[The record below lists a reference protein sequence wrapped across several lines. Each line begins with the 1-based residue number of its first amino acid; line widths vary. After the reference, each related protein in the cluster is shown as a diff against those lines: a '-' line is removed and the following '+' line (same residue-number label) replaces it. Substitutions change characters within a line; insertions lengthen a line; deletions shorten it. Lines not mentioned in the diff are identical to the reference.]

1 MDLHKQPAQK
11 RLVRE
16 HLENIKFSQSDRV
29 ASSPELEYNI
39 ETALKK
45 NNAVLIAHSTLILK
59 FKSLQKKLEGL
70 FPIHWRWQGLVLHIG
85 QTT

>member
-1 MDLHKQPAQK
+1 MDLNKQSVKK

-16 HLENIKFSQSDRV
+16 HLENIKFTQSDRV

-45 NNAVLIAHSTLILK
+45 IMRCS
-59 FKSLQKKLEGL
+59 
-70 FPIHWRWQGLVLHIG
+70 
-85 QTT
+85 

>member
-1 MDLHKQPAQK
+1 MDLNKQSVQK

-45 NNAVLIAHSTLILK
+45 NNAVNENQINETSDNIEPLAKAAS
-59 FKSLQKKLEGL
+59 
-70 FPIHWRWQGLVLHIG
+70 
-85 QTT
+85 